1 MDCCRVLHAEGTED
15 REHVSVGTHP
25 DAGIIYGGTGLPTPV
40 RDVSTP
46 WACKGGGRLSQYRD
60 AANLKEPRNATVRC
74 FRVAKT
80 WVHSL
85 LGYLL

>member
-1 MDCCRVLHAEGTED
+1 MLNARDSTQSRSRQPRHARRSIPPVLNVFLTCR
-15 REHVSVGTHP
+15 
-25 DAGIIYGGTGLPTPV
+25 
-40 RDVSTP
+40 
-46 WACKGGGRLSQYRD
+46 ACKGGGRLSQYRD